1 MARGWM
7 DEVKALGWL
16 VGWLVGGFMVY
27 ADAMEDNV

>member
-1 MARGWM
+1 M
-7 DEVKALGWL
+7 DVIKALGWL